1 MQGKLPDHIRSLVIK
16 QWLEGMQRDLIAA
29 NNGLSAGGVTNIV
42 NDFRRGL
49 GSAVVDDLRELGVT
63 FRKVGITPAQCA
75 LGFRVAMMIVAKL
88 GVKEEELESFI
99 LDVYNRCIDLGLS
112 PDNIAL
118 HIKDL
123 TEFSKTNGTNNNHI
137 LPLSQISEFIQ
148 QKADEKKKLEEEI
161 QTLKSQIKILDEEK
175 SKSEHRRAYALY
187 EEHFTNG
194 ELKSYS
200 DLKQELGRY
209 GVPIYDIPKFAKV
222 VRGISQKD
230 YNVEEVIEEFSDI
243 ESARNNYSH
252 YKASITDL
260 QMKCNDLK
268 QEYSVLKQ
276 SVVLFEQKLSLYH
289 ELEAAGFDL
298 EKLKLL
304 SNTIKDIANA
314 NNIPES
320 QAVQKFYKDIEEQ
333 YDDKLG
339 FESQLNKL
347 RSEIATVSINLNFS
361 RRALLDQPL
370 VGPSLQ
376 RLFSKGVVEQDIVE
390 LANLFERSYSHGGSS
405 AESGDSNSGTNG
417 TNIDRQSLIRGL
429 QKYGGI
435 KTIIQ
440 ELNQQIDELNHQI
453 SELQTKKKDL
463 DEQNQKMLSILAYSK
478 PIVEFLNRSDNDYS
492 VSSDKDNVKIFAM
505 IAYTLFMLYIRH
517 LGIGKLLV
525 GELNELVHVQRMAAA
540 AAQGEA
546 VSIPELKIAIVK
558 ALEILMTK
566 SDTESQTSNEGNV
579 KDMP

>member
-16 QWLEGMQRDLIAA
+16 QWFEGVQRDMIAA
-29 NNGLSAGGVTNIV
+29 NNGLSAGAVTNVV

-49 GSAVVDDLRELGVT
+49 GYAVVDDLRELGVT

-75 LGFRVAMMIVAKL
+75 LGFRVAMIIVAKL

-161 QTLKSQIKILDEEK
+161 QTLKNQIKILNEEK
-175 SKSEHRRAYALY
+175 SNSEHRHAHALY
-187 EEHFTNG
+187 EEHLTNG

-200 DLKQELGRY
+200 DLKQELGQY
-209 GVPIYDIPKFAKV
+209 GVPIYDVPKFAKV
-222 VRGISQKD
+222 FREISQKGYD
-230 YNVEEVIEEFSDI
+230 VGQVIEEYSDL

-252 YKASITDL
+252 YKGSITDL
-260 QMKCNDLK
+260 EMKCNDLN
-268 QEYSVLKQ
+268 QVYSNLKQ
-276 SVVLFEQKLSLYH
+276 SMDFCKQELSLYH
-289 ELEAAGFDL
+289 QLEAAGLDL

-304 SNTIKDIANA
+304 SNTIKDIAKA
-314 NNIPES
+314 NNISE
-320 QAVQKFYKDIEEQ
+320 AHGMQKFYKDIEEQ

-347 RSEIATVSINLNFS
+347 RSEIATVNINLNFS
-361 RRALLDQPL
+361 RMALLGQPL

-405 AESGDSNSGTNG
+405 SSSESGDSNRG

-440 ELNQQIDELNHQI
+440 ELNQQIDE
-453 SELQTKKKDL
+453 SQTKKKDL

-478 PIVEFLNRSDNDYS
+478 PIVEFLNRSDIDYS
-492 VSSDKDNVKIFAM
+492 LSSDKDNVKILAM

-517 LGIGKLLV
+517 QGVGKLLV
-525 GELNELVHVQRMAAA
+525 GEINELVQVPRMANA

-558 ALEILMTK
+558 GLEILMTK
-566 SDTESQTSNEGNV
+566 SDTESQTSEEGIV
-579 KDMP
+579 KDIS

>member
-1 MQGKLPDHIRSLVIK
+1 MSLVIK
-16 QWLEGMQRDLIAA
+16 QWLEGVKRDMIAA
-29 NNGLSAGGVTNIV
+29 NNGLSAGAVTNVV

-49 GSAVVDDLRELGVT
+49 GYAVVDDLRELGVT

-75 LGFRVAMMIVAKL
+75 LGFRVAMIIVAKL

-123 TEFSKTNGTNNNHI
+123 TEFSKTNGTNNNRI

-161 QTLKSQIKILDEEK
+161 QTLKNQIKILNEEK
-175 SKSEHRRAYALY
+175 SNSEHRHAHALY
-187 EEHFTNG
+187 EEHLTNG

-200 DLKQELGRY
+200 DLKQELGQY
-209 GVPIYDIPKFAKV
+209 GVPVYDVPKFAKV
-222 VRGISQKD
+222 FREISKKGYDVGQ
-230 YNVEEVIEEFSDI
+230 VIEEYSDL

-252 YKASITDL
+252 YKGSITDL
-260 QMKCNDLK
+260 EMKCNDLN
-268 QEYSVLKQ
+268 QVYSNLKQ
-276 SVVLFEQKLSLYH
+276 SMDFCKQELSLYH
-289 ELEAAGFDL
+289 QLESVGLDL

-304 SNTIKDIANA
+304 SNTIKDIAKA
-314 NNIPES
+314 NNISE
-320 QAVQKFYKDIEEQ
+320 AHGMQKFYKDIEEQ

-347 RSEIATVSINLNFS
+347 RSEIATVNINLNFS
-361 RRALLDQPL
+361 RMALLGQPL

-405 AESGDSNSGTNG
+405 SESGDSNRG

-440 ELNQQIDELNHQI
+440 ELNQEID
-453 SELQTKKKDL
+453 ELQTKKKDW
-463 DEQNQKMLSILAYSK
+463 DEQNQKMLSILAHSK
-478 PIVEFLNRSDNDYS
+478 PIVEFLNRSDSDYS
-492 VSSDKDNVKIFAM
+492 LSSDKDNVKIFAM
-505 IAYTLFMLYIRH
+505 IACTLFMLYIRH
-517 LGIGKLLV
+517 LGIGKLLA
-525 GELNELVHVQRMAAA
+525 GELNELVLVFRMVAAA
-540 AAQGEA
+540 ARGEA

-558 ALEILMTK
+558 ALEILAGK
-566 SDTESQTSNEGNV
+566 SDTGSQTSKEGV
-579 KDMP
+579 VEDMT

>member
-16 QWLEGMQRDLIAA
+16 QWFEGVQRDMIAA
-29 NNGLSAGGVTNIV
+29 NNGLSAGAVTNVV

-49 GSAVVDDLRELGVT
+49 GYAVVDDLRELGVT

-75 LGFRVAMMIVAKL
+75 LGFRVAMIIVAKL

-123 TEFSKTNGTNNNHI
+123 TEFSKTNGTNNNRI
-137 LPLSQISEFIQ
+137 LPLSQISKFIQ

-161 QTLKSQIKILDEEK
+161 QTLKNQIKILNEEK
-175 SKSEHRRAYALY
+175 SNSEHRHAHALY
-187 EEHFTNG
+187 EEHLTNG

-209 GVPIYDIPKFAKV
+209 GVPVYDVPKFAKV
-222 VRGISQKD
+222 FREISKKGYDVGQ
-230 YNVEEVIEEFSDI
+230 VIEEYSDL
-243 ESARNNYSH
+243 ESARNDYSH
-252 YKASITDL
+252 YKGSITDL
-260 QMKCNDLK
+260 EMKCNDLNQVYSNLKQYMDFCK
-268 QEYSVLKQ
+268 QE
-276 SVVLFEQKLSLYH
+276 LSLYH
-289 ELEAAGFDL
+289 QLESVGFDL

-304 SNTIKDIANA
+304 SNTIKDIAKA
-314 NNIPES
+314 NNISE
-320 QAVQKFYKDIEEQ
+320 AHGMQKFYKDIEEQ

-347 RSEIATVSINLNFS
+347 RSEIATVNINLNFS
-361 RRALLDQPL
+361 RMALLGQPL

-405 AESGDSNSGTNG
+405 SSSESGDSNRG

-440 ELNQQIDELNHQI
+440 ELNQQIDE
-453 SELQTKKKDL
+453 SQTKKKDL

-478 PIVEFLNRSDNDYS
+478 PIVEFLNRSDIDYS
-492 VSSDKDNVKIFAM
+492 LSSDKDNVKILAM

-517 LGIGKLLV
+517 QGVGKLLV
-525 GELNELVHVQRMAAA
+525 GEINELVQVPRMANA

-558 ALEILMTK
+558 GLEILMTK
-566 SDTESQTSNEGNV
+566 SDTESQTSEEGIV
-579 KDMP
+579 KDIS